1 MITLEDLAEELVGEI
16 TDEHD
21 ADVDPEYVPV
31 EGDGVWEMAGD
42 VHVDEVE
49 RALGVD
55 LPRGHYETV
64 AGFVIA
70 AAGTLPEPGAM
81 LSVELPPDPAA
92 LVVAS
97 SDPERAAAGVAE
109 LARAGVGIAEFSLAQ
124 PSLDEVFLSLT
135 GHVTDES
142 EPTLEG
148 QSS

>member
-1 MITLEDLAEELVGEI
+1 M
-16 TDEHD
+16 
-21 ADVDPEYVPV
+21 
-31 EGDGVWEMAGD
+31 GD
-42 VHVDEVE
+42 
-49 RALGVD
+49 
-55 LPRGHYETV
+55 
-64 AGFVIA
+64 
-70 AAGTLPEPGAM
+70 
-81 LSVELPPDPAA
+81 VELPPDPAA